1 MKISFNSQAVSRG
14 QAVLPVEMFFLSQS
28 NTNLSKNVYVQ
39 KKNVKSDPFEK
50 GQGWRRDSERSLVG
64 KNILNNLTGKEK

>member
-39 KKNVKSDPFEK
+39 KNPRFLCQVQYIIILSFH
-50 GQGWRRDSERSLVG
+50 
-64 KNILNNLTGKEK
+64 NILFIVND

>member
-28 NTNLSKNVYVQ
+28 NTNLSKNGYVQ
-39 KKNVKSDPFEK
+39 KNPRFLCQVQYIILSFH
-50 GQGWRRDSERSLVG
+50 
-64 KNILNNLTGKEK
+64 NILFIVNY

>member
-14 QAVLPVEMFFLSQS
+14 QAVLPVEMFFLNQS

-39 KKNVKSDPFEK
+39 KNPRFLCQVQYIIILSFH
-50 GQGWRRDSERSLVG
+50 
-64 KNILNNLTGKEK
+64 NILFIVNY

>member
-39 KKNVKSDPFEK
+39 KNPRFLCQVQYIIILSFH
-50 GQGWRRDSERSLVG
+50 
-64 KNILNNLTGKEK
+64 NILFIVNY

>member
-14 QAVLPVEMFFLSQS
+14 QAVLPVEMFFNSQS

-39 KKNVKSDPFEK
+39 KNPRFLCQVQYIILSFH
-50 GQGWRRDSERSLVG
+50 
-64 KNILNNLTGKEK
+64 NILFIVNY